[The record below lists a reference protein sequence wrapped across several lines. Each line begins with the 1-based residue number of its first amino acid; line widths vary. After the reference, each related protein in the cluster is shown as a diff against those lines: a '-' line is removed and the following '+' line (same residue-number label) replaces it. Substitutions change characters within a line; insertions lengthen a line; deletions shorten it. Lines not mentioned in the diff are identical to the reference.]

1 MEIED
6 EVKYWQEHKDEY
18 WEEINKEHWKKVKGH
33 EDYSISTEGRV
44 RNDNTNNIFSPSVDK
59 NKYCHVG
66 FRVKKIMTK
75 YKTVHRLVAEAFI
88 PNPNNFSDVDHK
100 DKKEKLNIISKLR
113 WVPHIVNCRGDNREK
128 GEIGSISKHD
138 NSWRA
143 RFKYDYTEYSRTRQS
158 KEEVENWLEN
168 RRYELMNDLPLTELD
183 REPVGGVTKYK
194 NSWRMRVTFKDWRY
208 SKNCKT
214 EEDGKKLLKYII
226 KNIMNKNIET
236 KEDAD
241 IYYEMY
247 KNPL

>member
-6 EVKYWQEHKDEY
+6 EIKYWQEHKDEY
-18 WEEINKEHWKKVKGH
+18 WEEINKEHWKKVKGC
-33 EDYSISTEGRV
+33 DTYSISTFGNL
-44 RNDNTNNIFSPSVDK
+44 RNDKTNYLMQPSTDK
-59 NKYCHVG
+59 NKYKHAVLYEN
-66 FRVKKIMTK
+66 KLAN
-75 YKTVHRLVAEAFI
+75 YYLVHRLVAQAFI
-88 PNPNNFSDVDHK
+88 PNPNNYSDVDHL
-100 DKKEKLNIISKLR
+100 DKKNKINLVSELR

-128 GEIGSISKHD
+128 GEIGSIKKCG

-143 RFKYDYTEYSRTRQS
+143 RFKYDYKEYSRTRQS

-168 RRYELMNDLPLTELD
+168 RRYELMNELPLTEID
-183 REPVGGVTKYK
+183 TEPVGGVTKCK
-194 NSWRMRVTFKDWRY
+194 NSWRMRVTYNNWRY